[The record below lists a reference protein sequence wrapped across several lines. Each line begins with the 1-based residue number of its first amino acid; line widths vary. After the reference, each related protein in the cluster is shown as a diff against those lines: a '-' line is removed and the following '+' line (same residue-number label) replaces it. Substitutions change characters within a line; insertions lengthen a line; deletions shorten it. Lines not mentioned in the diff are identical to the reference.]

1 MVTFE
6 LKRLVGN
13 PAAALE
19 LAERS
24 RVGGEPEDAESFCL
38 DVLEV
43 EPDNPKAVVLLLL
56 ARTDL
61 LGRGLPGGVERARE
75 VLSRLPSDYDR
86 AYYGGVICERQA
98 KYLVQQRGRRSSF
111 VAYEWFEYAME
122 QYEAAA
128 SLDPQRPEP
137 LLRWNACAR
146 LIMRNPHCAR
156 APEELEEHG
165 LE

>member
-1 MVTFE
+1 MVRFE
-6 LKRLVGN
+6 LKRLVGDS
-13 PAAALE
+13 AAALA

-24 RVGGEPEDAESFCL
+24 RAGGEPEDAESFCL
-38 DVLEV
+38 DVLET
-43 EPDNPKAVVLLLL
+43 EPENPRALVLLLL

-61 LGRGLPGGVERARE
+61 LERGLPGGVDRARE
-75 VLSRLPSDYDR
+75 VLPRLPDEYDR

-98 KYLVQQRGRRSSF
+98 KYLVRQRGRRSSF

-128 SLDPQRPEP
+128 RLGPDRPEP

-146 LIMRNPHCAR
+146 LIMRNPHCVP
-156 APEELEEHG
+156 APEEIEEHG